1 MLRHATGALRRVAVR
16 RQAST
21 LILADHDGSNMTPS
35 TLAALTAASKLN
47 ETSAVLVAGAP
58 AAVAEDCADSTSFF
72 YKPTPGPVAA
82 CEDSTSWYAKKSK
95 RACEYVSEDPAKRCK
110 KKDSESKVKGKEAC
124 PLACGTCAAFSL
136 PEVVPNACGDSASWF
151 VRENPS
157 RDCAYV
163 AKKASGRCDKKDDF
177 GVPASE
183 ACAAACGSCLG
194 GSGMWW
200 CCRTRAGSCR
210 DQCRWYWYN
219 WWRWTFT

>member
-1 MLRHATGALRRVAVR
+1 MAESPDKRCKKKDSDKVKAKEAC
-16 RQAST
+16 
-21 LILADHDGSNMTPS
+21 PS
-35 TLAALTAASKLN
+35 ACGTCP
-47 ETSAVLVAGAP
+47 EQ
-58 AAVAEDCADSTSFF
+58 
-72 YKPTPGPVAA
+72 

-95 RACEYVSEDPAKRCK
+95 RDCEYVAEDPAKRCK

-194 GSGMWW
+194 GVTPS
-200 CCRTRAGSCR
+200 
-210 DQCRWYWYN
+210 
-219 WWRWTFT
+219 F